1 MNRPLLIAA
10 FALLFASVSVSAQRG
25 GGGHAG
31 GGGGHASFGGHGSFG
46 GGGFGGH
53 MGASHAFSGARSGGF
68 TGRSY
73 GTRSYAPRSYSRGYY
88 RGGSYGRSSAF
99 GRGSFGRYGRNHSGI
114 GVRIRSYPYGYNCWG
129 GNCGYGGYGGWG
141 YPYLGGGI
149 DPYWWGD
156 NGDSDS
162 DSSADQPAPYYGSDD
177 GLANQMQQQGIP
189 LRPAP
194 DYGSQDYDPN
204 YNPNYHAR
212 STPPVQPQQQ
222 EHTPAAPPT
231 VLVFRDQHQEQVQN
245 YAIVAQTLW
254 NFTSG
259 HTQKIPLSDLD
270 IPATQKANEDQGVE
284 FRLPASSE
292 GQ

>member
-1 MNRPLLIAA
+1 MVAA
-10 FALLFASVSVSAQRG
+10 GTPALVDMAVSA
-25 GGGHAG
+25 AA
-31 GGGGHASFGGHGSFG
+31 ASAATWAQAMPSVEPVPAASPAA
-46 GGGFGGH
+46 H
-53 MGASHAFSGARSGGF
+53 MELAHMRPVLIRAA
-68 TGRSY
+68 TIE
-73 GTRSYAPRSYSRGYY
+73 AAH
-88 RGGSYGRSSAF
+88 YGRSSAF

-149 DPYWWGD
+149 DPYWWWD

-189 LRPAP
+189 MRPVP

-222 EHTPAAPPT
+222 EHTQAAPAT